1 MPVGSRM
8 VHKESGSEK
17 PMAGFI
23 VGGTVPSG
31 NRMGLAG
38 TIISGGNSTVKSKVE
53 AMKHAGVTV
62 AESPALIGEAIATT
76 MNG

>member
-1 MPVGSRM
+1 M
-8 VHKESGSEK
+8 
-17 PMAGFI
+17 
-23 VGGTVPSG
+23 GGTVPSG